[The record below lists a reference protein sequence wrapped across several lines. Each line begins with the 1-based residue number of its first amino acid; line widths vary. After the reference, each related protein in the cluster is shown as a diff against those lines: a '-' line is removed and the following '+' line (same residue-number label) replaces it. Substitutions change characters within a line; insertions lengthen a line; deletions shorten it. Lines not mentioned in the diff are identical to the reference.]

1 MLFVISSE
9 KQYSVRLKIFILFL
23 FIITPE
29 VIGQDLENQVDLGN
43 KYFTEGEFEKAIQ
56 VYEKILGS
64 GFEAADLYYNLGN
77 AYFKSNKLNYAILN
91 YERAILLSPN
101 DEDIQHNLELA
112 RIFTVDKIDAL
123 PQFFLRQWH
132 YAFVQLFS
140 TDFWALLSI
149 ITFITFLMLFS
160 LYLYI
165 NVFRVKK
172 FSFWL
177 SIVFLF
183 ISVSAFVFSYH
194 HKEIV
199 TNHNAAIVFSPVVT
213 VKSSP
218 DETGTDLFV
227 IHEGIKVS
235 IVDSLGNWTEIKLSD
250 GNKGW
255 LFSSTIEKI

>member
-1 MLFVISSE
+1 MKISE
-9 KQYSVRLKIFILFL
+9 IQYSVRLKIFILFL
-23 FIITPE
+23 FITPE
-29 VIGQDLENQVDLGN
+29 IIGQDLENQVDLGN

-56 VYEKILGS
+56 VYEKILDS

-101 DEDIQHNLELA
+101 DEDIQHNLELT
-112 RIFTVDKIDAL
+112 RTFTVDKIDNL
-123 PQFFLRQWH
+123 PRLFIRQWH
-132 YAFVQLFS
+132 YEFVQLFS
-140 TDFWALLSI
+140 TDFWALFSI

-165 NVFRVKK
+165 DVFRVKK

-199 TNHNAAIVFSPVVT
+199 TNHNAAIVFSPVVM

-218 DETGTDLFV
+218 DETGTNLFV

-235 IVDSLGNWTEIKLSD
+235 VVDSLGNWTEIKLND

-255 LFSSTIEKI
+255 LLTSAIARI

>member
-1 MLFVISSE
+1 M
-9 KQYSVRLKIFILFL
+9 RLKIFILFL

-29 VIGQDLENQVDLGN
+29 IIGQDLENQVDLGN

-101 DEDIQHNLELA
+101 DEDLQHNLELA
-112 RIFTVDKIDAL
+112 RTFTVDKIDDL
-123 PQFFLRQWH
+123 PQFFIRQWH

-140 TDFWALLSI
+140 TDFWAFLSI

-177 SIVFLF
+177 GIVFLF

-194 HKEIV
+194 QKEIV
-199 TNHNAAIVFSPVVT
+199 KNHNAAIVFSPVVT

-255 LFSSTIEKI
+255 LLTSAIVRI